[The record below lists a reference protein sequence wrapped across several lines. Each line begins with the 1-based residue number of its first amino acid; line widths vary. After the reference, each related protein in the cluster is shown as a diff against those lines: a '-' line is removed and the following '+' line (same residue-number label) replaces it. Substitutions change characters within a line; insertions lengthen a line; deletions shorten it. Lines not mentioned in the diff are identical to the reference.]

1 MHWRTYSVAEFS
13 RHVPAWDRL
22 NGKMQDLPFLHS
34 DFLLPAIA
42 EFGNGDERLA
52 IAEEQGAPVAM
63 GLFRRVRQGMWETFQ
78 PSQLPLGAFVSLRGL
93 PLDEAL
99 RDLGRSLPGLVL
111 GVALTQQDPALTA
124 RPSATQTLGTLDY
137 VDTACVRIAGT
148 FDEYWAGR
156 GKNLRQNIK
165 KQLAKLSQD
174 GAETSLDVIERPE
187 RVGEAIAQYGSLETA
202 GWKARRGTA
211 ISPDNAQGQFYR
223 AVFEKFCSKGSG
235 RIYRYSLNGRVVAMD
250 MCLIGGGALVI
261 LKTTY
266 DESMKSISPAVLMR
280 HCYMPAVFA
289 EERINRIEFYGKV
302 MEWHLRWTNDVR
314 TLFHVNRYRWHWI
327 KAMREKA
334 ARARDASAAAD
345 SDAGIELADGDRAT

>member
-1 MHWRTYSVAEFS
+1 MHWRIYSVMEFS
-13 RHVPAWDRL
+13 RHVSAWDRL
-22 NGKMQDLPFLHS
+22 NCEMQDLPFLHS

-42 EFGNGDERLA
+42 EFSSGDERLA

-63 GLFRRVRQGMWETFQ
+63 GLFRRVRQGLWETFQ
-78 PSQLPLGAFVSLRGL
+78 PSQLPLGAFVSRRGL

-124 RPSATQTLGTLDY
+124 RPLATQTLGTLDY
-137 VDTACVRIAGT
+137 VDTACVRVAGT
-148 FDEYWAGR
+148 FDAYWAGR

-165 KQLAKLSQD
+165 KQLAKLGQD
-174 GAETSLDVIERPE
+174 GAKATLDVIERPE
-187 RVGEAIAQYGSLETA
+187 EVREAIAQYGMLETA
-202 GWKARRGTA
+202 GWKATRGTA
-211 ISPDNAQGQFYR
+211 ISPDNAQGHFYR
-223 AVFEKFCSKGSG
+223 AVFEKSCSKGSG
-235 RIYRYSLNGRVVAMD
+235 RIYRYSLDGRVVAMD
-250 MCLIGGGALVI
+250 LCLIGGGALVI

-266 DESMKSISPAVLMR
+266 DESLKSISPAFLMR
-280 HCYMPAVFA
+280 YCYMPAVFA

-314 TLFHVNRYRWHWI
+314 TLFHVNRYRWHWV

-334 ARARDASAAAD
+334 AGARDAPTVADNDAANGPAD
-345 SDAGIELADGDRAT
+345 RDPAT